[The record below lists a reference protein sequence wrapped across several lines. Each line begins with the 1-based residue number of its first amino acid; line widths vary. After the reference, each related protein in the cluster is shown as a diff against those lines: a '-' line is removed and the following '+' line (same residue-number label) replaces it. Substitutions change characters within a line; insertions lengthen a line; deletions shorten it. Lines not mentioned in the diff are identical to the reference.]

1 MGATLGD
8 LEQDGVM
15 EYEEIRDLW
24 EEFARTP
31 FPAEGE
37 FEFGD
42 IDLHLVDTFAA
53 GCISTFVGARRLD
66 QDRRNILRTCRDD
79 LEQVLPQLSG
89 DAKTYFEALTRLS
102 NAVLQILTEK
112 SRGRY

>member
-1 MGATLGD
+1 
-8 LEQDGVM
+8 M

-24 EEFARTP
+24 EEFAHTP

-37 FEFGD
+37 YEFGD
-42 IDLHLVDTFAA
+42 IELHLVDTYAA

-66 QDRRNILRTCRDD
+66 HDRRVVLRKCRDD
-79 LEQVLPQLSG
+79 LESVLPQMSG
-89 DAKTYFEALTRLS
+89 EIRTYFDTLTRLS